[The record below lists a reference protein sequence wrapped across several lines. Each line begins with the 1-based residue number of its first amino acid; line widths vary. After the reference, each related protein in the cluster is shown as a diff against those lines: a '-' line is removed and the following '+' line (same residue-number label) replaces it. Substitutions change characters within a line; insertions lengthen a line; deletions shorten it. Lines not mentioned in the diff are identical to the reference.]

1 MLKRITHIVFS
12 VFMSFLLLFGGVSKE
27 YLHLFADHTDTESCN
42 HHREGLYFESEHHHC
57 DFLSY
62 TLPYYVHDAAVYTLP
77 VTIEVFLVSNATT
90 VTHLFPRDVP
100 VSRLRGP
107 PAGFSQYV

>member
-1 MLKRITHIVFS
+1 MA
-12 VFMSFLLLFGGVSKE
+12 FLLVFGGVSKE

-42 HHREGLYFESEHHHC
+42 HHREGLYFENEHHHC

-77 VTIEVFLVSNATT
+77 VITEFYSTDYNTP
-90 VTHLFPRDVP
+90 VTHLVPRDVP

-107 PAGFSQYV
+107 PTGFPQYV